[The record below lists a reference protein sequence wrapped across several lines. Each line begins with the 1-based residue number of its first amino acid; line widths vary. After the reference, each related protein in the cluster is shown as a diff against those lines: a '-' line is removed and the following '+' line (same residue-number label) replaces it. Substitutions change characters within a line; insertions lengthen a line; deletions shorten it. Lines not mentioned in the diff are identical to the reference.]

1 MTVSENGLS
10 DRRGREVT
18 PTDVLDTF
26 AAYQGKT
33 AGMLADELGVD
44 RETAAV
50 LLDELVARGSL
61 TKARAHTATPV
72 WVLPHPRRV
81 RLHEQ

>member
-1 MTVSENGLS
+1 MTISENGLR
-10 DRRGREVT
+10 RRGGVT

-26 AAYQGKT
+26 AVYQVKT
-33 AGMLADELGVD
+33 AGMVADELGVD

-61 TKARAHTATPV
+61 TKMRAHTGTPA
-72 WVLPHPRRV
+72 WILPHPPRV
-81 RLHEQ
+81 RPRR

>member
-1 MTVSENGLS
+1 MTVSENGVS
-10 DRRGREVT
+10 KGREVT
-18 PTDVLDTF
+18 PTDVLETF
-26 AAYQGKT
+26 AVYQGQT
-33 AGMLADELGVD
+33 AAMVAEKLGVD
-44 RETAAV
+44 RETSVV

-72 WVLPHPRRV
+72 WVLPHPPRV